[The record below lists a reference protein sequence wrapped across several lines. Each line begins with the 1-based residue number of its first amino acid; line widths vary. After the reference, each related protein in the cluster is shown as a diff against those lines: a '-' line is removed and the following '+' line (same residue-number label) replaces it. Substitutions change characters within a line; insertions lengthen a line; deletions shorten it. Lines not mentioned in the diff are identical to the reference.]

1 MEEKGQVSKR
11 VWQLGYWLSGFAG
24 VIYVALTHGIH
35 AQQSVLH
42 QGNPVQ
48 VWLGWWASPYP
59 NIPTAFLGV
68 VAISVALLFNFRKF
82 LGWKAA
88 ILFFLL
94 GACFATLVFSIWA
107 LNPQS

>member
-11 VWQLGYWLSGFAG
+11 VWQLGYGLSGLAG
-24 VIYVALTHGIH
+24 ISYVALTYGMSP
-35 AQQSVLH
+35 QESVLH
-42 QGNPVQ
+42 RSNPIQ

-59 NIPTAFLGV
+59 NILTAFLGV

-82 LGWKAA
+82 SGWRAA

-94 GACFATLVFSIWA
+94 GACFATLVFSILA
-107 LNPQS
+107 LNTRS